1 MSKKTLFAGALALLF
16 CAAASA
22 TEFVNLSF
30 NFYSAGEIVLEGK
43 APAGVT
49 VVRKIRFHNP
59 KLFGYAFP
67 VQINLDKTKTV
78 DLKFK
83 VKGGSGKMEASVSPS
98 AFKDGKKLPAPTLKC
113 TEFILNEE
121 EDVETPFTF
130 KKWKG
135 VKKVM
140 LEDGD
145 TITIKATFE
154 AAK

>member
-1 MSKKTLFAGALALLF
+1 MKKLLLAGILSVMACAGAFAV
-16 CAAASA
+16 
-22 TEFVNLSF
+22 EIVNLSF
-30 NFYSAGEIVLEGK
+30 NFYSAGEIVLDGE

-49 VVRKIRFHNP
+49 ICRKIRFHNP

-67 VQINLDKTKTV
+67 LQINLDKIKSI

-83 VKGGSGKMEASVSPS
+83 VKGGEGKMEASVSPS

-113 TEFILNEE
+113 TEFLLNDEE
-121 EDVETPFTF
+121 VATPFTF

-145 TITIKATFE
+145 TITVKATFE
-154 AAK
+154 AVK